1 MNQSLSS
8 VLDALKVVLQQEIV
22 PQLESDYARSQIYGL
37 VDVLDKLANLAVWS
51 PDVMRRQLAV
61 IVDACVRFDRRLEA
75 LGQARVPGVLH
86 DPGVAMD
93 QAQLEHALVLAN
105 RRLVELSDWLYSHDA
120 AIDGESRK
128 ELEALLREAIRDM
141 VAEERR
147 LIAPTDFAALSG
159 AAGA

>member
-1 MNQSLSS
+1 MNQSLPS
-8 VLDALKVVLQQEIV
+8 VLDALKVVLRQEIL
-22 PQLESDYARSQIYGL
+22 PWLESEYARSQLYGV

-51 PDVMRRQLAV
+51 PDVMRRQLAI
-61 IVDACVRFDRRLEA
+61 IVEACKRFDQGLAA
-75 LGQARVPGVLH
+75 LGQAGVPGELP
-86 DPGVAMD
+86 DPGGAAD
-93 QAQLEHALVLAN
+93 QAQLEHTLELAN
-105 RRLVELSDWLYSHDA
+105 RRLVELTNRLYSDDA

-159 AAGA
+159 AAGG